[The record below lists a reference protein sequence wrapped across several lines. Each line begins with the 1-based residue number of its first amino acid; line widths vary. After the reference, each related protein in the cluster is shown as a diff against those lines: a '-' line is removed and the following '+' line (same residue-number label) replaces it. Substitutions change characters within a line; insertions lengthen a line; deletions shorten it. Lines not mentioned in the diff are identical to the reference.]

1 MTRPLRPRIAL
12 PLWLA
17 TLASIAGGLAF
28 MASFPAPGIWPLAFV
43 AIALSLVSLIG
54 RRPGGALLVGSAFGA
69 AFYFPHISWTAG
81 FLGDNELAW
90 VPWAALASFETLLM
104 GLGAILISLAYR
116 WIGRIVRSPL
126 WRMAA
131 TSVAVAGLWTSRE
144 IVLGSWPFGG
154 FPWGRVGMGQVGSPL
169 GQFASWVGVDGLTF
183 AIVLAVAL
191 AVEATRLIVGRRRIR
206 RWWTLAAPAFVL
218 AVVILVPQFP
228 THAVGTLRVAAVQGN
243 GPTAYLDERARYD
256 VLDAQLQA
264 TDVALDAGADLIAW
278 PEGSVGL
285 DPRRDD
291 KAAGVLTAVAQVTGA
306 PILLNAAADVGDDT
320 YNMSMLWTENGVEQ
334 THSKRNPVPFGEYV
348 PVRHVFEKIVP
359 SLIGMIGREYT
370 PGTDA
375 PTMEV
380 GGTTIG
386 LAICFDV
393 LYDSLVH
400 ESIEEGAEVLV
411 FQTNNADFRGSDENL
426 QQLEFARMRAIE
438 TGRTVVNV
446 STVGTSEVIAPD
458 GSTLEQVGVDTAGA
472 IVRDVEL
479 REGTTPAVWA
489 APWIRGI
496 LLGGPPAALA
506 IFGVLAVRFR
516 RSLEA

>member
-1 MTRPLRPRIAL
+1 VTRVLRPHIAL

-17 TLASIAGGLAF
+17 AILSLAGGVAF

-54 RRPGGALLVGSAFGA
+54 RRPGGALLVGLVFGA

-90 VPWAALASFETLLM
+90 VPWVALAGFETVLM
-104 GLGAILISLAYR
+104 GAGAILISLAYR
-116 WIGRIVRSPL
+116 WVGRVVRAPL
-126 WRMAA
+126 WRMGVMSA
-131 TSVAVAGLWTSRE
+131 VVAGLWTGRE

-154 FPWGRVGMGQVGSPL
+154 FPWGRVGMGQAGSPL
-169 GQFASWVGVDGLTF
+169 GHFASWVGVDGLTF
-183 AIVLAVAL
+183 AIVFTVAL
-191 AVEATRLIVGRRRIR
+191 SIEAARLIGGRRRKR
-206 RWWTLAAPAFVL
+206 RWWTLAAPAFVIL
-218 AVVILVPQFP
+218 VVIAVPQFP
-228 THAVGTLRVAAVQGN
+228 THAVGTMRIVAVQGN
-243 GPTAYLDERARYD
+243 GPTAYVDEHGRYD
-256 VLDAQLQA
+256 VLDAQLRA
-264 TDVALDAGADLIAW
+264 SESALDAGADLIAW

-285 DPRRDD
+285 DPRRDE
-291 KAAGVLTAVAQVTGA
+291 KAAAVLDSVAQVTGA
-306 PILLNAAADVGDDT
+306 PVLLNAAADVGDDT
-320 YNMSMLWTENGVEQ
+320 YNMSMLWTAEGVTQ

-348 PVRHVFEKIVP
+348 PSRPVFERIVP
-359 SLIGMIGREYT
+359 SLIGMIAREYT
-370 PGTDA
+370 PGTDS
-375 PTMEV
+375 PSMTV
-380 GGTTIG
+380 GETTIG

-400 ESIEEGAEVLV
+400 ESIEDGAEVLV

-458 GSTLEQVGVDTAGA
+458 GSTLEQIGVDAAGA

-489 APWIRGI
+489 GAWIRGI
-496 LLGGPPAALA
+496 LLGGSAAA
-506 IFGVLAVRFR
+506 IIIFGVLAVRFR
-516 RSLEA
+516 RSLEV